1 MLSIGN
7 YLLYFIGFVFLVSFV
22 VLLIMGI
29 RKFYKVYKQDP
40 DKIYLILAVIYAILL
55 FPVGYF
61 LFVLLSRFINS
72 FL

>member
-40 DKIYLILAVIYAILL
+40 DKIYLILTVIYAILL